1 MHFIFEIQFEINPIF
16 ISFLGQNWP
25 AVARSPPNG
34 LSSLLLRKILKKSLK
49 NSDFFQKSSSLNV
62 LSPSSK
68 RASNPTLKKNKTR
81 LSSYIFSHP
90 YLKNTSQQQEKFRE
104 IDFSRKNINNNF
116 KKFRQIARNR
126 QNGRQSSKEAKA
138 DHTHGYH
145 APAPE
150 AILCCCSSQQ
160 HQQQQQQ

>member
-1 MHFIFEIQFEINPIF
+1 
-16 ISFLGQNWP
+16 
-25 AVARSPPNG
+25 VARSPPNG

-49 NSDFFQKSSSLNV
+49 NSDFFQNSSSLNV

-104 IDFSRKNINNNF
+104 IDFSRKNNNNF
-116 KKFRQIARNR
+116 KKLRNR

-138 DHTHGYH
+138 DHAHGYH